1 MREFSLSASFS
12 SSSFS
17 QASFRGA
24 CRELLQSMQ
33 TAGVYVPENGFL
45 VFLSFSDGS
54 ARADVVHGSG
64 ADIAEA
70 FADAQQKAWTLI
82 QKKCQRFRWLK
93 ADVVT
98 EYAPTDAKTLA
109 YMIKEPGW
117 NEFFRFGLSFDRS
130 FRTALLEEELNGAKI
145 LDYASGSI
153 SLADL
158 NRYLKKAGRSALPK
172 LPEFFLLFQTAG
184 FFYDADSA
192 ANAAAATDADSAAST
207 DADSAP
213 AANAASAAN
222 AAPATGCVIPLIPN
236 GLSRGRREI
245 QNLDAAAARSFV
257 TAAAS
262 FLEKQVQQDGSFRY
276 GYYPRFDRVIPGY
289 NCMRHAS
296 TIWSLLCQYRMTK
309 KVSVLSLSARSIE
322 YLLSHALVYRDSD
335 TAYLSEPL
343 KDEIKLGGGGVL
355 ILAIT
360 EYLDL
365 CSEEPRPAILRSE
378 ESHSEILRSGEPR
391 PEILHSGAP
400 RPAILR
406 SGEPLA
412 EAPNAEILHAKDVLP
427 EQEALRRRYTEIACA
442 LGNGILSLLN
452 PETGEFSH
460 VLNMDFSLKER
471 YRTVYYDGEAAYAL
485 CRLYRLTKEEK
496 WLFYAEKAVDHFLA
510 ADYTRYRDHWVAY
523 AMNEITRYIHR
534 DDYDTFALRNA
545 RVNLDFLYKRET
557 TYHTFLEL
565 LMVTFET
572 YERILAENPGL
583 PYLKEFDLPYF
594 LRTIRV
600 RADRMLNGFFFPE
613 YAMYM
618 RCPDKILGSFMVRHD
633 GFRVRID
640 DVQHNIGGFY
650 LYYKNYSRLL
660 ALGMPKD
667 IPCDEN

>member
-1 MREFSLSASFS
+1 MTKPSLSASFS
-12 SSSFS
+12 SSSLSSLASS
-17 QASFRGA
+17 QAAFRGA

-33 TAGVYVPENGFL
+33 TDGVYVPENGFI

-54 ARADVVHGSG
+54 ARADVVHASG
-64 ADIAEA
+64 ADIGEA
-70 FADAQQKAWTLI
+70 FADAQQKAWSLI
-82 QKKCQRFRWLK
+82 QKKHQRFRWLK

-98 EYAPTDAKTLA
+98 EYAPADAKTLA

-145 LDYASGSI
+145 PDYASGSI

-158 NRYLKKAGRSALPK
+158 NRYLKKAGRPALPK
-172 LPEFFLLFQTAG
+172 LPEFFLLFQTTG

-192 ANAAAATDADSAAST
+192 ANAAAMTDTDSAA
-207 DADSAP
+207 
-213 AANAASAAN
+213 NVAAS
-222 AAPATGCVIPLIPN
+222 GCAIPLIPD
-236 GLSRGRREI
+236 GLSRGRREVR
-245 QNLDAAAARSFV
+245 NFDAAAARSFV

-262 FLEKQVQQDGSFRY
+262 FLEKQVQPDGSFRY

-309 KVSVLSLSARSIE
+309 KASVLSLAARSID
-322 YLLSHALVYRDSD
+322 YLFSHALVYRAPD

-365 CSEEPRPAILRSE
+365 CS
-378 ESHSEILRSGEPR
+378 
-391 PEILHSGAP
+391 
-400 RPAILR
+400 
-406 SGEPLA
+406 GEPLA
-412 EAPNAEILHAKDVLP
+412 EAPSVEIVHSKDAFP

-496 WLFYAEKAVDHFLA
+496 WFFYAGKAVDHFLA

-667 IPCDEN
+667 IPCEEN

>member
-1 MREFSLSASFS
+1 
-12 SSSFS
+12 
-17 QASFRGA
+17 
-24 CRELLQSMQ
+24 MQ
-33 TAGVYVPENGFL
+33 TSGVYVPENGFL

-82 QKKCQRFRWLK
+82 QKKRQRFRWLK

-98 EYAPTDAKTLA
+98 EYAPADAKTLA

-117 NEFFRFGLSFDRS
+117 NEFFRFGLTFDRS

-158 NRYLKKAGRSALPK
+158 NRYLKKAGRPALPK

-184 FFYDADSA
+184 FFYDS
-192 ANAAAATDADSAAST
+192 DSAAST
-207 DADSAP
+207 DADSAS
-213 AANAASAAN
+213 AS
-222 AAPATGCVIPLIPN
+222 GCVIPLIPD

-309 KVSVLSLSARSIE
+309 KVSVLSLAARSIE
-322 YLLSHALVYRDSD
+322 YLLSHALVYRDPD

-365 CSEEPRPAILRSE
+365 CSEEPRPAILRS
-378 ESHSEILRSGEPR
+378 GEPR
-391 PEILHSGAP
+391 PEIL
-400 RPAILR
+400 R
-406 SGEPLA
+406 SREPLTK
-412 EAPNAEILHAKDVLP
+412 APNAEILHEKDVLP

-460 VLNMDFSLKER
+460 VLNMDFSLKEL

-496 WLFYAEKAVDHFLA
+496 WLFYAEKAVNHFLA

>member
-1 MREFSLSASFS
+1 MFFYFFGVAIAMREFSLSASFS

-17 QASFRGA
+17 QASSQASFRGA
-24 CRELLQSMQ
+24 CRELLPAMQ
-33 TAGVYVPENGFL
+33 TSGVYVPENGFL
-45 VFLSFSDGS
+45 VFLSVSDGS

-70 FADAQQKAWTLI
+70 FADAQQKAWTII
-82 QKKCQRFRWLK
+82 QKKRQRFRWLK

-117 NEFFRFGLSFDRS
+117 NEFFRFGLTFDRS

-158 NRYLKKAGRSALPK
+158 NRYLKKAGRPALPK

-192 ANAAAATDADSAAST
+192 ASTDAATTDTDSAANAAAATDADSAAST

-213 AANAASAAN
+213 A
-222 AAPATGCVIPLIPN
+222 TGCVIPLIPD

-296 TIWSLLCQYRMTK
+296 TIWSLLCQYRITQK
-309 KVSVLSLSARSIE
+309 ASVLSLAARSIE
-322 YLLSHALVYRDSD
+322 YLLSHALVYRDPD

-365 CSEEPRPAILRSE
+365 CSEEPRPAILRS
-378 ESHSEILRSGEPR
+378 R
-391 PEILHSGAP
+391 
-400 RPAILR
+400 
-406 SGEPLA
+406 EPLTK
-412 EAPNAEILHAKDVLP
+412 APNAEILHAKNVLP

-442 LGNGILSLLN
+442 LGNGIFSLLN

-660 ALGMPKD
+660 ALGMPVD
-667 IPCDEN
+667 IPCEDN

>member
-1 MREFSLSASFS
+1 
-12 SSSFS
+12 
-17 QASFRGA
+17 
-24 CRELLQSMQ
+24 MQ

-64 ADIAEA
+64 ADIGEA
-70 FADAQQKAWTLI
+70 FADAQQKAWKLM
-82 QKKCQRFRWLK
+82 QKKHQRFRWLK

-98 EYAPTDAKTLA
+98 EYAPADAKTLA

-117 NEFFRFGLSFDRS
+117 NEFFRFGLTFDRS

-145 LDYASGSI
+145 PDYASGSI

-158 NRYLKKAGRSALPK
+158 NRYLKKAGRPALPK

-192 ANAAAATDADSAAST
+192 TNAAAATDTDSAAST
-207 DADSAP
+207 DADSAT
-213 AANAASAAN
+213 NAASAAN
-222 AAPATGCVIPLIPN
+222 AAPASGCVIPLIPD

-309 KVSVLSLSARSIE
+309 KASVLSLAARSID
-322 YLLSHALVYRDSD
+322 YLLSHALVYRDPD

-365 CSEEPRPAILRSE
+365 CSGEP
-378 ESHSEILRSGEPR
+378 HSEILCSGEPR
-391 PEILHSGAP
+391 SEILC
-400 RPAILR
+400 

-412 EAPNAEILHAKDVLP
+412 EASSVEIVHSKDAFP

-471 YRTVYYDGEAAYAL
+471 YRTVYYDGEATYAL

-496 WLFYAEKAVDHFLA
+496 WLFYAGKAVNHFLA

-660 ALGMPKD
+660 ALGMPED
-667 IPCDEN
+667 IPCEEN

>member
-24 CRELLQSMQ
+24 CRELLQAMQ

-70 FADAQQKAWTLI
+70 FADAQQKAWSLI
-82 QKKCQRFRWLK
+82 QKKHQRFRWLK

-98 EYAPTDAKTLA
+98 EYAPADSKTLA

-117 NEFFRFGLSFDRS
+117 NEFFRFGLTFDRS

-158 NRYLKKAGRSALPK
+158 NRYLKKAGRPALPK

-184 FFYDADSA
+184 FFYDSDSA

-207 DADSAP
+207 DADSAS
-213 AANAASAAN
+213 AS
-222 AAPATGCVIPLIPN
+222 GCVIPLIPD
-236 GLSRGRREI
+236 GLSRGRREVR
-245 QNLDAAAARSFV
+245 NFDAAAARSFV

-289 NCMRHAS
+289 NCMRHTS
-296 TIWSLLCQYRMTK
+296 TIWSLLCQYRITQK
-309 KVSVLSLSARSIE
+309 ASVLSLAARSID
-322 YLLSHALVYRDSD
+322 YLLSYALVYRDPD

-365 CSEEPRPAILRSE
+365 CSEES
-378 ESHSEILRSGEPR
+378 
-391 PEILHSGAP
+391 

-406 SGEPLA
+406 SGEPCSEILRSEEPSPA
-412 EAPNAEILHAKDVLP
+412 ILRSREPLTKAPNAEILHAKDVLP
-427 EQEALRRRYTEIACA
+427 EQEALRRHYTEIACA

-460 VLNMDFSLKER
+460 VLNMNFSLKER

-496 WLFYAEKAVDHFLA
+496 WLFYAEKAVNHFLA

-523 AMNEITRYIHR
+523 TMNEITRYIHR

-572 YERILAENPGL
+572 YERILAENPDL

>member
-1 MREFSLSASFS
+1 MTKPSLSASFS
-12 SSSFS
+12 SSSLSSLASS
-17 QASFRGA
+17 QAAFCGA

-64 ADIAEA
+64 ADIEEA
-70 FADAQQKAWTLI
+70 FANAQQKAWKLM
-82 QKKCQRFRWLK
+82 QKKHQPFRWLK

-98 EYAPTDAKTLA
+98 EYAPADAKTLA

-158 NRYLKKAGRSALPK
+158 NRYLKKAGRPALPK

-184 FFYDADSA
+184 FFYAADSA
-192 ANAAAATDADSAAST
+192 ANAAAATDADSAA
-207 DADSAP
+207 
-213 AANAASAAN
+213 NAAAATDTDSTTN
-222 AAPATGCVIPLIPN
+222 VAASGCAIPLIPD
-236 GLSRGRREI
+236 GLSRGRREVR
-245 QNLDAAAARSFV
+245 NFDAAAARSFV

-262 FLEKQVQQDGSFRY
+262 FLEKQVQPDGSFRY

-309 KVSVLSLSARSIE
+309 KASVLSLAARSID
-322 YLLSHALVYRDSD
+322 YLLSHALVYRAPD

-365 CSEEPRPAILRSE
+365 CSGDA
-378 ESHSEILRSGEPR
+378 
-391 PEILHSGAP
+391 
-400 RPAILR
+400 
-406 SGEPLA
+406 
-412 EAPNAEILHAKDVLP
+412 NP

-496 WLFYAEKAVDHFLA
+496 WLFYAGKAVDHFLA

-667 IPCDEN
+667 IPCEEN

>member
-1 MREFSLSASFS
+1 MRKSSLSASFS
-12 SSSFS
+12 SSSSSQASS

-24 CRELLQSMQ
+24 CRELLQAVQ
-33 TAGVYVPENGFL
+33 TSGVYVPENGFI

-54 ARADVVHGSG
+54 MRADVVHGSG

-82 QKKCQRFRWLK
+82 QKKHQRFRWLK

-117 NEFFRFGLSFDRS
+117 NEFFRFGLTFDRS
-130 FRTALLEEELNGAKI
+130 FRTALLEEECNGAKI

-158 NRYLKKAGRSALPK
+158 NRYLKKAGRPALPK

-184 FFYDADSA
+184 FFYDTDSA
-192 ANAAAATDADSAAST
+192 VHAVAATDADSAAST
-207 DADSAP
+207 DADSAS
-213 AANAASAAN
+213 AS
-222 AAPATGCVIPLIPN
+222 GCVIPLIPD

-296 TIWSLLCQYRMTK
+296 TIWSLLCQYRITQK
-309 KVSVLSLSARSIE
+309 ASVLSLAARSID
-322 YLLSHALVYRDSD
+322 YLLSHALVYRDPD

-365 CSEEPRPAILRSE
+365 CS
-378 ESHSEILRSGEPR
+378 GEPR
-391 PEILHSGAP
+391 PEIPHA
-400 RPAILR
+400 R
-406 SGEPLA
+406 
-412 EAPNAEILHAKDVLP
+412 EALP

-496 WLFYAEKAVDHFLA
+496 WLFYAGKAVDRFLA

-557 TYHTFLEL
+557 TYHTFLEF

-572 YERILAENPGL
+572 YERILAQNPDL

-660 ALGMPKD
+660 ALGMPEG
-667 IPCDEN
+667 IPCEEN

>member
-1 MREFSLSASFS
+1 
-12 SSSFS
+12 
-17 QASFRGA
+17 
-24 CRELLQSMQ
+24 MQ
-33 TAGVYVPENGFL
+33 TSGVYVPENGFL

-82 QKKCQRFRWLK
+82 QKKRQRFRWLK

-98 EYAPTDAKTLA
+98 EYAPADAKTLA

-158 NRYLKKAGRSALPK
+158 NRYLKKAGRPALPK
-172 LPEFFLLFQTAG
+172 LPEFFLLFQTTG
-184 FFYDADSA
+184 FFYDTDSA
-192 ANAAAATDADSAAST
+192 ANAAAATGADSSSAS
-207 DADSAP
+207 
-213 AANAASAAN
+213 
-222 AAPATGCVIPLIPN
+222 GCVIPLIPD

-262 FLEKQVQQDGSFRY
+262 FLEKQVQQGGSFRY

-296 TIWSLLCQYRMTK
+296 TIWSLLCQYRITPK
-309 KVSVLSLSARSIE
+309 ASVFSLAARSIE

-365 CSEEPRPAILRSE
+365 CSEEPRPAILRSGE
-378 ESHSEILRSGEPR
+378 PRSEILCSE
-391 PEILHSGAP
+391 EP

-406 SGEPLA
+406 SREPLTK
-412 EAPNAEILHAKDVLP
+412 APNAEILHAKDVLP

-442 LGNGILSLLN
+442 LGSGILSLLN
-452 PETGEFSH
+452 PKTGEFSH

-496 WLFYAEKAVDHFLA
+496 WLFYAEKAVAHFLA

-667 IPCDEN
+667 IPRDEN

>member
-1 MREFSLSASFS
+1 MTKPSLSASFS
-12 SSSFS
+12 SSSLSSLASS
-17 QASFRGA
+17 QAAFRGA

-54 ARADVVHGSG
+54 ARADVVHASG
-64 ADIAEA
+64 ADIEEA
-70 FADAQQKAWTLI
+70 FADAQQKAWKLM
-82 QKKCQRFRWLK
+82 QKKHQRFRWLK

-98 EYAPTDAKTLA
+98 EYAPADAKTLA

-145 LDYASGSI
+145 PDYASGSI

-158 NRYLKKAGRSALPK
+158 NRYLKKAGRPALSK

-192 ANAAAATDADSAAST
+192 ANAAATTDADSASASE
-207 DADSAP
+207 
-213 AANAASAAN
+213 
-222 AAPATGCVIPLIPN
+222 CVIPLIPD
-236 GLSRGRREI
+236 GLSRGRREVR
-245 QNLDAAAARSFV
+245 NFDAAAARSFV

-262 FLEKQVQQDGSFRY
+262 FLEKQVQPDGSFRY

-309 KVSVLSLSARSIE
+309 KVSVLSLAARSID
-322 YLLSHALVYRDSD
+322 YLLSHALVYRDPD

-365 CSEEPRPAILRSE
+365 CSREP
-378 ESHSEILRSGEPR
+378 H
-391 PEILHSGAP
+391 PEILCS
-400 RPAILR
+400 R
-406 SGEPLA
+406 EPLA
-412 EAPNAEILHAKDVLP
+412 EAPNVEIVRSRDANP
-427 EQEALRRRYTEIACA
+427 EQEALRRRYTGIACA

-496 WLFYAEKAVDHFLA
+496 WLFYVGKAVDHFLA

-545 RVNLDFLYKRET
+545 RVNLDFLCKRET

-660 ALGMPKD
+660 ALGMPKG
-667 IPCDEN
+667 IPCEEN

>member
-24 CRELLQSMQ
+24 CREFLPAMQ
-33 TAGVYVPENGFL
+33 TSGVYVPENGFL

-82 QKKCQRFRWLK
+82 QKKRQRFRWLK

-117 NEFFRFGLSFDRS
+117 NEFFRFGLTFDRS

-158 NRYLKKAGRSALPK
+158 NRYLKKAGRPALPK

-207 DADSAP
+207 DADSAS
-213 AANAASAAN
+213 AS
-222 AAPATGCVIPLIPN
+222 GCVIPLIPD

-296 TIWSLLCQYRMTK
+296 TIWSLLCQYRITQK
-309 KVSVLSLSARSIE
+309 ASVLSRAARSID
-322 YLLSHALVYRDSD
+322 YLLYHALVYRDPD

-365 CSEEPRPAILRSE
+365 CSGEPRPEILRSE
-378 ESHSEILRSGEPR
+378 EPCSEILRSGEP
-391 PEILHSGAP
+391 LTK
-400 RPAILR
+400 
-406 SGEPLA
+406 
-412 EAPNAEILHAKDVLP
+412 APNAEILHAKNVLP

-452 PETGEFSH
+452 SETGEFSH

-496 WLFYAEKAVDHFLA
+496 WLFYAEKAVNHFLA

-572 YERILAENPGL
+572 YERILAENPDL

-660 ALGMPKD
+660 ALGMPED
-667 IPCDEN
+667 IPCEEN

>member
-12 SSSFS
+12 FSSFS

-24 CRELLQSMQ
+24 CRELLSAMQ
-33 TAGVYVPENGFL
+33 TSGVYVPENGFL
-45 VFLSFSDGS
+45 VFLSVSDGS

-70 FADAQQKAWTLI
+70 FADAQQKAWSLI
-82 QKKCQRFRWLK
+82 QKKRQRFRWLK

-117 NEFFRFGLSFDRS
+117 NEFFRFGLTFDRS

-158 NRYLKKAGRSALPK
+158 NRYLKKAGRPALPK

-207 DADSAP
+207 DADSAS
-213 AANAASAAN
+213 AS
-222 AAPATGCVIPLIPN
+222 GCVIPLIPD

-296 TIWSLLCQYRMTK
+296 TIWSLLCQYRITQK
-309 KVSVLSLSARSIE
+309 ASVLSLAARSID
-322 YLLSHALVYRDSD
+322 YLLSHALVYRDPD

-365 CSEEPRPAILRSE
+365 CS
-378 ESHSEILRSGEPR
+378 GEPR
-391 PEILHSGAP
+391 PEILCSGES
-400 RPAILR
+400 RSEILCSGESRSEILR
-406 SGEPLA
+406 SEEPLA
-412 EAPNAEILHAKDVLP
+412 EAPHAEILHARETLP

-660 ALGMPKD
+660 ALGMPED
-667 IPCDEN
+667 IPCEEN

>member
-1 MREFSLSASFS
+1 
-12 SSSFS
+12 
-17 QASFRGA
+17 
-24 CRELLQSMQ
+24 MQ
-33 TAGVYVPENGFL
+33 TSGVYVPENGFL

-82 QKKCQRFRWLK
+82 QKKRQRFRWLK

-158 NRYLKKAGRSALPK
+158 NRYLKKAGRPALPK

-184 FFYDADSA
+184 FFYDAAPAANAASA
-192 ANAAAATDADSAAST
+192 ANAADSAAST

-213 AANAASAAN
+213 A
-222 AAPATGCVIPLIPN
+222 TGCVIPLIPD

-257 TAAAS
+257 TAATS

-309 KVSVLSLSARSIE
+309 KVSVLSLAARSIE
-322 YLLSHALVYRDSD
+322 YLLSHALVYRDPD

-343 KDEIKLGGGGVL
+343 KNEIKLGGGGVL

-365 CSEEPRPAILRSE
+365 CSEEPRPAILCSG
-378 ESHSEILRSGEPR
+378 ESRSEILCSGE
-391 PEILHSGAP
+391 P

-406 SGEPLA
+406 PREPLA
-412 EAPNAEILHAKDVLP
+412 EAPHAEILHAREALP

-496 WLFYAEKAVDHFLA
+496 WLFYAKKAVDHFLA

-534 DDYDTFALRNA
+534 DDYDTFALQNA
-545 RVNLDFLYKRET
+545 RVNLDFLCKRET

-667 IPCDEN
+667 IPCEEN

>member
-1 MREFSLSASFS
+1 
-12 SSSFS
+12 
-17 QASFRGA
+17 
-24 CRELLQSMQ
+24 MQ

-64 ADIAEA
+64 ADIEEA
-70 FADAQQKAWTLI
+70 FANAQQKAWKLM
-82 QKKCQRFRWLK
+82 QKKHQRFRWLK

-98 EYAPTDAKTLA
+98 EYAPADAKTLA
-109 YMIKEPGW
+109 YMIKAPSW

-145 LDYASGSI
+145 PNYASGSI

-158 NRYLKKAGRSALPK
+158 NRYLKKAGRPALPK

-192 ANAAAATDADSAAST
+192 ANAAATTDADSAA
-207 DADSAP
+207 
-213 AANAASAAN
+213 NAASASECA
-222 AAPATGCVIPLIPN
+222 IPLIPD
-236 GLSRGRREI
+236 GLSRGRREVR
-245 QNLDAAAARSFV
+245 NFDAAAARSFV

-262 FLEKQVQQDGSFRY
+262 FLEKQVQPDGSFRY

-309 KVSVLSLSARSIE
+309 KASVLSLAARSID
-322 YLLSHALVYRDSD
+322 YLLSHALVYRDPD

-365 CSEEPRPAILRSE
+365 CSRDAF
-378 ESHSEILRSGEPR
+378 
-391 PEILHSGAP
+391 
-400 RPAILR
+400 
-406 SGEPLA
+406 
-412 EAPNAEILHAKDVLP
+412 P
-427 EQEALRRRYTEIACA
+427 EQEALRCRYTEIACA

-496 WLFYAEKAVDHFLA
+496 WLFYAGKAVDHFLA

>member
-17 QASFRGA
+17 QASSQASFRSA
-24 CRELLQSMQ
+24 CRELLPAMQ
-33 TAGVYVPENGFL
+33 TSGVYVPENGFL

-82 QKKCQRFRWLK
+82 QKKRQRFRWLK

-117 NEFFRFGLSFDRS
+117 NEFFRFGLTFDRS

-158 NRYLKKAGRSALPK
+158 NRYLKKAGRPALPK

-192 ANAAAATDADSAAST
+192 TNASAANTAAATDADSAAST
-207 DADSAP
+207 DADSAS
-213 AANAASAAN
+213 AS
-222 AAPATGCVIPLIPN
+222 GCVIPLIPD

-245 QNLDAAAARSFV
+245 QNFDAAAARSFV

-309 KVSVLSLSARSIE
+309 KVSVLSLAARSIE
-322 YLLSHALVYRDSD
+322 YLLSHALVYRDPD

-365 CSEEPRPAILRSE
+365 CS
-378 ESHSEILRSGEPR
+378 GE
-391 PEILHSGAP
+391 P

-406 SGEPLA
+406 SGEPCSEILRSG
-412 EAPNAEILHAKDVLP
+412 ESRPEILCSGEPLTKAPDAEILHAKDVLP

-452 PETGEFSH
+452 SETGEFSH

-667 IPCDEN
+667 IPCEEN

>member
-54 ARADVVHGSG
+54 ARADIVHGSG

-82 QKKCQRFRWLK
+82 QKKRQRFRWLK

-117 NEFFRFGLSFDRS
+117 NEFFRFGLTFDRS

-158 NRYLKKAGRSALPK
+158 NRYLKKAGRPALPK

-207 DADSAP
+207 DADSAS
-213 AANAASAAN
+213 AS
-222 AAPATGCVIPLIPN
+222 GCVIPLIPD

-245 QNLDAAAARSFV
+245 RNFDAAAARSFV

-309 KVSVLSLSARSIE
+309 KVSVLSLAARSIE
-322 YLLSHALVYRDSD
+322 YLLSHALVYRDPD

-365 CSEEPRPAILRSE
+365 CSEEPRPEILCSG
-378 ESHSEILRSGEPR
+378 ESRSEILCSGEPR
-391 PEILHSGAP
+391 PEILH
-400 RPAILR
+400 

-496 WLFYAEKAVDHFLA
+496 WLFYAEKAVDHFLT

-572 YERILAENPGL
+572 YERILAENPSL

-660 ALGMPKD
+660 ALGMPED
-667 IPCDEN
+667 IPCEEN

>member
-24 CRELLQSMQ
+24 CRELLPAMQ
-33 TAGVYVPENGFL
+33 TSGVYVPENGFF
-45 VFLSFSDGS
+45 VFLSVSDGS

-82 QKKCQRFRWLK
+82 QKKRQRFRWLK

-117 NEFFRFGLSFDRS
+117 NEFFRFGLTFDRS

-158 NRYLKKAGRSALPK
+158 NRYLKKAGRPALPK

-207 DADSAP
+207 DADSAS
-213 AANAASAAN
+213 AS
-222 AAPATGCVIPLIPN
+222 GCVIPLIPD
-236 GLSRGRREI
+236 GRSRGRREI
-245 QNLDAAAARSFV
+245 QNLDAAATRSFV
-257 TAAAS
+257 IAAAS

-276 GYYPRFDRVIPGY
+276 GYYPRFDHVIPGY

-296 TIWSLLCQYRMTK
+296 TIWSLLCQYRITQK
-309 KVSVLSLSARSIE
+309 ASVLSLAARSID
-322 YLLSHALVYRDSD
+322 YLLSHALVYRDPD

-365 CSEEPRPAILRSE
+365 CSEEPRPEIPRSGE
-378 ESHSEILRSGEPR
+378 PCSEIVCSGESHPEILRSR
-391 PEILHSGAP
+391 
-400 RPAILR
+400 
-406 SGEPLA
+406 EPLTK
-412 EAPNAEILHAKDVLP
+412 APNAEILHAKDVLP

-572 YERILAENPGL
+572 YERILAKNPGL

>member
-17 QASFRGA
+17 QASFRGT
-24 CRELLQSMQ
+24 CRELLPAMQ
-33 TAGVYVPENGFL
+33 TSGVYVPENGFL
-45 VFLSFSDGS
+45 VFLSVSDGS

-82 QKKCQRFRWLK
+82 QKKRQRFRWLK

-98 EYAPTDAKTLA
+98 EYAPTDTKTLA

-117 NEFFRFGLSFDRS
+117 NEFFRFGLTFDRS

-158 NRYLKKAGRSALPK
+158 NRYLKKAGRPALPK

-184 FFYDADSA
+184 FFYDTDSA
-192 ANAAAATDADSAAST
+192 ATTDTDSSANAAATTNTDSAAS
-207 DADSAP
+207 
-213 AANAASAAN
+213 ASAS
-222 AAPATGCVIPLIPN
+222 GCVIPLIPD

-309 KVSVLSLSARSIE
+309 KVSVLSLAARSIE
-322 YLLSHALVYRDSD
+322 YLLSHALVYRDPD

-365 CSEEPRPAILRSE
+365 CSEDA
-378 ESHSEILRSGEPR
+378 
-391 PEILHSGAP
+391 
-400 RPAILR
+400 
-406 SGEPLA
+406 
-412 EAPNAEILHAKDVLP
+412 NP

-496 WLFYAEKAVDHFLA
+496 WLFYAEKTVDHFLA

-523 AMNEITRYIHR
+523 AMNEITRYTHR

>member
-12 SSSFS
+12 FSSFS

-24 CRELLQSMQ
+24 CRELLSAMQ
-33 TAGVYVPENGFL
+33 TSGVYVPENGFL
-45 VFLSFSDGS
+45 VFLSVSDGS

-70 FADAQQKAWTLI
+70 FADAQQKAWSLI
-82 QKKCQRFRWLK
+82 QKKRQRFRWLK

-117 NEFFRFGLSFDRS
+117 NEFFRFGLTFDRS

-158 NRYLKKAGRSALPK
+158 NRYLKKAGRPALPK

-207 DADSAP
+207 DADSAS
-213 AANAASAAN
+213 AS
-222 AAPATGCVIPLIPN
+222 GCVIPLIPD

-245 QNLDAAAARSFV
+245 QNLDAAATRSFV

-309 KVSVLSLSARSIE
+309 KVSVLSLAARSID
-322 YLLSHALVYRDSD
+322 YLRSHALVYRDPD

-343 KDEIKLGGGGVL
+343 KNEIKLGGGGVL

-365 CSEEPRPAILRSE
+365 CSGEPR
-378 ESHSEILRSGEPR
+378 SEILCSRE
-391 PEILHSGAP
+391 L
-400 RPAILR
+400 LTK
-406 SGEPLA
+406 
-412 EAPNAEILHAKDVLP
+412 APNAEILHARETLP

-545 RVNLDFLYKRET
+545 QVNLDFLYKRET

-660 ALGMPKD
+660 ALGMPED
-667 IPCDEN
+667 IPCEEN

>member
-1 MREFSLSASFS
+1 MTKPSLSASFS
-12 SSSFS
+12 SSSLSSLASS
-17 QASFRGA
+17 QTAFCGA

-64 ADIAEA
+64 ADIGEA
-70 FADAQQKAWTLI
+70 FADAQQKAWKLM
-82 QKKCQRFRWLK
+82 QKKHQRFRWLK

-98 EYAPTDAKTLA
+98 EYAPADAKTLA
-109 YMIKEPGW
+109 YMIKDPGW

-158 NRYLKKAGRSALPK
+158 NRYLKKAGRPALPK
-172 LPEFFLLFQTAG
+172 LPEFFLLFQTTG

-192 ANAAAATDADSAAST
+192 T
-207 DADSAP
+207 
-213 AANAASAAN
+213 NAASAS
-222 AAPATGCVIPLIPN
+222 GCAIPLIPD

-245 QNLDAAAARSFV
+245 RNFDAAVARSFV

-262 FLEKQVQQDGSFRY
+262 FLEKQVQPDGSFRY

-309 KVSVLSLSARSIE
+309 KASVLSLAARSID
-322 YLLSHALVYRDSD
+322 YLLSHALVYRDPD

-365 CSEEPRPAILRSE
+365 CSRDAF
-378 ESHSEILRSGEPR
+378 
-391 PEILHSGAP
+391 
-400 RPAILR
+400 
-406 SGEPLA
+406 
-412 EAPNAEILHAKDVLP
+412 P

-496 WLFYAEKAVDHFLA
+496 WLFYAGKAVDHFLA

-523 AMNEITRYIHR
+523 AMNEITRYVHR

-545 RVNLDFLYKRET
+545 RVNLNFLYKRET

-667 IPCDEN
+667 IPCEEN

>member
-1 MREFSLSASFS
+1 
-12 SSSFS
+12 
-17 QASFRGA
+17 
-24 CRELLQSMQ
+24 MQ

-64 ADIAEA
+64 ADIGEA
-70 FADAQQKAWTLI
+70 FADAQQKAWKLM
-82 QKKCQRFRWLK
+82 QKKHQRFRWLK

-98 EYAPTDAKTLA
+98 EYAPADAKTLA
-109 YMIKEPGW
+109 YMIKDPGW

-158 NRYLKKAGRSALPK
+158 NRYLKKAGRPALPK
-172 LPEFFLLFQTAG
+172 LPEFFLLFQTTG

-192 ANAAAATDADSAAST
+192 T
-207 DADSAP
+207 
-213 AANAASAAN
+213 NAASAS
-222 AAPATGCVIPLIPN
+222 GCAIPLIPD

-245 QNLDAAAARSFV
+245 RNFDAAVARSFV

-262 FLEKQVQQDGSFRY
+262 FLEKQVQPDGSFRY

-309 KVSVLSLSARSIE
+309 KASVLSLAARSID
-322 YLLSHALVYRDSD
+322 YLLSHALVYRDPD

-365 CSEEPRPAILRSE
+365 CSRDAF
-378 ESHSEILRSGEPR
+378 
-391 PEILHSGAP
+391 
-400 RPAILR
+400 
-406 SGEPLA
+406 
-412 EAPNAEILHAKDVLP
+412 P

-496 WLFYAEKAVDHFLA
+496 WLFYAGKAVDHFLA

-523 AMNEITRYIHR
+523 AMNEITRYVHR

-545 RVNLDFLYKRET
+545 RVNLNFLYKRET

-650 LYYKNYSRLL
+650 LYYKNYSHLL

-667 IPCDEN
+667 IPCEEN

>member
-1 MREFSLSASFS
+1 MRKPSLSASFS
-12 SSSFS
+12 SSSLFS
-17 QASFRGA
+17 KASSQEFFRGA

-45 VFLSFSDGS
+45 VFLSFSDGN

-82 QKKCQRFRWLK
+82 QKKRQRFRWLK

-117 NEFFRFGLSFDRS
+117 NEFFRFGLTFDRS

-158 NRYLKKAGRSALPK
+158 NRYLKKAGRPALPK

-184 FFYDADSA
+184 FFYDAVPTANAASA

-207 DADSAP
+207 DADSA
-213 AANAASAAN
+213 S
-222 AAPATGCVIPLIPN
+222 ATGCVIPLIPD

-309 KVSVLSLSARSIE
+309 KVSVLSLAARSIE
-322 YLLSHALVYRDSD
+322 YLLSHALVYRDPD

-365 CSEEPRPAILRSE
+365 CSGEPR
-378 ESHSEILRSGEPR
+378 SEILCSGEP
-391 PEILHSGAP
+391 P
-400 RPAILR
+400 
-406 SGEPLA
+406 A
-412 EAPNAEILHAKDVLP
+412 EAPSVEIVHAKDAFP
-427 EQEALRRRYTEIACA
+427 EQETLRRRYTEIACA

-496 WLFYAEKAVDHFLA
+496 WLFYAGKAVDYFLA

-583 PYLKEFDLPYF
+583 PYLREFDLPYF

-660 ALGMPKD
+660 ALGMPED
-667 IPCDEN
+667 IPCEEN

>member
-1 MREFSLSASFS
+1 
-12 SSSFS
+12 
-17 QASFRGA
+17 
-24 CRELLQSMQ
+24 MQ
-33 TAGVYVPENGFL
+33 TSGVYVPENGFL
-45 VFLSFSDGS
+45 VFLSVSDGS

-82 QKKCQRFRWLK
+82 QKKRQRFRWLK

-130 FRTALLEEELNGAKI
+130 FRTALLEEELNSAKI

-158 NRYLKKAGRSALPK
+158 NRYLKKAGRPALPK

-192 ANAAAATDADSAAST
+192 ANATATTDADSAA
-207 DADSAP
+207 
-213 AANAASAAN
+213 NVAAS
-222 AAPATGCVIPLIPN
+222 GCAIPLIPD
-236 GLSRGRREI
+236 GLSRGRREVR
-245 QNLDAAAARSFV
+245 NFDAAAARSFV

-296 TIWSLLCQYRMTK
+296 TIWSLLCQYRITQK
-309 KVSVLSLSARSIE
+309 ASVLSLAARSIK
-322 YLLSHALVYRDSD
+322 YLLSHALVYRDPD

-365 CSEEPRPAILRSE
+365 CSEEPRPT
-378 ESHSEILRSGEPR
+378 ILRSGEPR
-391 PEILHSGAP
+391 SEILC
-400 RPAILR
+400 
-406 SGEPLA
+406 SGEPLTK
-412 EAPNAEILHAKDVLP
+412 APNAEIFHAKDVLP

-452 PETGEFSH
+452 SETGEFSH

-667 IPCDEN
+667 IPCDES

>member
-1 MREFSLSASFS
+1 MRESSLSASFS

-24 CRELLQSMQ
+24 CRELLQSIQ

-45 VFLSFSDGS
+45 VFLSFNDGS

-64 ADIAEA
+64 ADIEEA

-82 QKKCQRFRWLK
+82 QKKRQRFRWLK

-117 NEFFRFGLSFDRS
+117 NEFFRFGLTFDRS

-145 LDYASGSI
+145 LDYASCSI

-158 NRYLKKAGRSALPK
+158 NRYLKKAGRPALPK

-207 DADSAP
+207 DADSAS
-213 AANAASAAN
+213 AS
-222 AAPATGCVIPLIPN
+222 GCVIPLIPD

-296 TIWSLLCQYRMTK
+296 TIWSLLCQYRITQK
-309 KVSVLSLSARSIE
+309 ASVLSLAARSID
-322 YLLSHALVYRDSD
+322 YLLSHALVYRDPD

-365 CSEEPRPAILRSE
+365 CSEEPRPEIRHSGE
-378 ESHSEILRSGEPR
+378 PCSEILRSE
-391 PEILHSGAP
+391 
-400 RPAILR
+400 
-406 SGEPLA
+406 EPLA
-412 EAPNAEILHAKDVLP
+412 EAPSVEIVHSRDAFP

-452 PETGEFSH
+452 PETGKFSH

-496 WLFYAEKAVDHFLA
+496 WLFYAGKAVDHFLT

-545 RVNLDFLYKRET
+545 RVNLDFLCKRET

-667 IPCDEN
+667 IPCEEN

>member
-82 QKKCQRFRWLK
+82 QKKRQRFRWLK

-98 EYAPTDAKTLA
+98 EYAPADAKTLA

-158 NRYLKKAGRSALPK
+158 NRYLKKAGRPALPK

-207 DADSAP
+207 NADSAS
-213 AANAASAAN
+213 AS
-222 AAPATGCVIPLIPN
+222 GCVIPLIPD

-296 TIWSLLCQYRMTK
+296 TIWSLLCQYRITK
-309 KVSVLSLSARSIE
+309 KVSVLSLAARSID
-322 YLLSHALVYRDSD
+322 YLLSHALVYRDPD

-365 CSEEPRPAILRSE
+365 CSEEPRP
-378 ESHSEILRSGEPR
+378 EILRSGEPYS
-391 PEILHSGAP
+391 EILRSEEP

-406 SGEPLA
+406 SREPLTK
-412 EAPNAEILHAKDVLP
+412 APNAEILHAKDVLP

-452 PETGEFSH
+452 SETGEFSH

-496 WLFYAEKAVDHFLA
+496 WLFYAEKAVNHFLA

-583 PYLKEFDLPYF
+583 PYLREFDLPYF

-667 IPCDEN
+667 IPCEEN

>member
-82 QKKCQRFRWLK
+82 QKKRQRFRWLK

-117 NEFFRFGLSFDRS
+117 NEFFRFGLTFDRS

-158 NRYLKKAGRSALPK
+158 NRYLKKAGRPALPK

-192 ANAAAATDADSAAST
+192 AST
-207 DADSAP
+207 DADSAS
-213 AANAASAAN
+213 AS
-222 AAPATGCVIPLIPN
+222 GCVIPLIPD

-245 QNLDAAAARSFV
+245 RNFDAAAARSFV

-296 TIWSLLCQYRMTK
+296 TIWSLLCQYRITQK
-309 KVSVLSLSARSIE
+309 ASVLSLAARSID
-322 YLLSHALVYRDSD
+322 YLLSHALVYRDPD

-343 KDEIKLGGGGVL
+343 KNEIKLGGGGVL

-365 CSEEPRPAILRSE
+365 CSGESHPAILCSGEARSEILCSEEPRPAILRS
-378 ESHSEILRSGEPR
+378 R
-391 PEILHSGAP
+391 
-400 RPAILR
+400 
-406 SGEPLA
+406 EPLTK
-412 EAPNAEILHAKDVLP
+412 APNAEILHARETLP

-496 WLFYAEKAVDHFLA
+496 WLFYAEKTVDHFLA

-660 ALGMPKD
+660 ALGMPED
-667 IPCDEN
+667 IPCEEN

>member
-1 MREFSLSASFS
+1 MTKPSLSASFS
-12 SSSFS
+12 SSSLSSLASS
-17 QASFRGA
+17 QAAFCGA

-64 ADIAEA
+64 ADIEEA
-70 FADAQQKAWTLI
+70 FANAQQKAWKLM
-82 QKKCQRFRWLK
+82 QKKHQPFRWLK

-98 EYAPTDAKTLA
+98 EYAPADAKTLA

-158 NRYLKKAGRSALPK
+158 NRYLKKAGRPALPK

-184 FFYDADSA
+184 FFYAADSA
-192 ANAAAATDADSAAST
+192 ANAAAATDADSAANTAAATDTDST
-207 DADSAP
+207 T
-213 AANAASAAN
+213 NVAAS
-222 AAPATGCVIPLIPN
+222 GCAIPLIPD
-236 GLSRGRREI
+236 GLSRGRREVR
-245 QNLDAAAARSFV
+245 NFDAAAARSFV

-262 FLEKQVQQDGSFRY
+262 FLEKQVQPDGSFRY

-309 KVSVLSLSARSIE
+309 KASVLSLAARSID
-322 YLLSHALVYRDSD
+322 YLLSHALVYRAPD

-365 CSEEPRPAILRSE
+365 CSGEPR
-378 ESHSEILRSGEPR
+378 SEILCSREARS
-391 PEILHSGAP
+391 EILC
-400 RPAILR
+400 

-412 EAPNAEILHAKDVLP
+412 EAPSVEIVHARDAFP
-427 EQEALRRRYTEIACA
+427 EQEALRRRYTKIACA

-485 CRLYRLTKEEK
+485 CRMYRLTKEEK
-496 WLFYAEKAVDHFLA
+496 WLFYAGKAVNHFLA

-650 LYYKNYSRLL
+650 QYYKNYSRLL
-660 ALGMPKD
+660 ALGMPED
-667 IPCDEN
+667 IPCEEN

>member
-1 MREFSLSASFS
+1 MTKPSLSASFS
-12 SSSFS
+12 SSSLSSLASS
-17 QASFRGA
+17 QTAFCGA

-54 ARADVVHGSG
+54 ARADVVHASG
-64 ADIAEA
+64 ADIEEA
-70 FADAQQKAWTLI
+70 FADAQQKAWKLM
-82 QKKCQRFRWLK
+82 QKKHQRFRWLK

-98 EYAPTDAKTLA
+98 EYAPADAKTLA

-117 NEFFRFGLSFDRS
+117 NEFFRFGLTFDRS

-158 NRYLKKAGRSALPK
+158 NRYLKKAGRPALPK

-184 FFYDADSA
+184 FFYDS
-192 ANAAAATDADSAAST
+192 DSAAST
-207 DADSAP
+207 DADSAS
-213 AANAASAAN
+213 AS
-222 AAPATGCVIPLIPN
+222 GCVIPLIPD

-309 KVSVLSLSARSIE
+309 KVSVLSLAARSIE
-322 YLLSHALVYRDSD
+322 YLLSHALVYRDPD

-365 CSEEPRPAILRSE
+365 CSEEPRPAILRSGE
-378 ESHSEILRSGEPR
+378 PRSEILRSE
-391 PEILHSGAP
+391 
-400 RPAILR
+400 
-406 SGEPLA
+406 EPLTK
-412 EAPNAEILHAKDVLP
+412 APNAEILHAKDVLP

-471 YRTVYYDGEAAYAL
+471 YRTMYYDGEAAYAL

-496 WLFYAEKAVDHFLA
+496 WLFYAKKAVDHFLA

-660 ALGMPKD
+660 ALGMPEG

>member
-1 MREFSLSASFS
+1 
-12 SSSFS
+12 
-17 QASFRGA
+17 
-24 CRELLQSMQ
+24 MQ
-33 TAGVYVPENGFL
+33 TAGVYVPENGFI

-54 ARADVVHGSG
+54 ARADVVHANG
-64 ADIAEA
+64 ADIGEA
-70 FADAQQKAWTLI
+70 FADAQQKAWKLM
-82 QKKCQRFRWLK
+82 QKKHQRFRWLK

-98 EYAPTDAKTLA
+98 EYAPADAKTLA

-158 NRYLKKAGRSALPK
+158 NRYLKKAGRPALPK
-172 LPEFFLLFQTAG
+172 LPEFFLLFQTTG

-192 ANAAAATDADSAAST
+192 T
-207 DADSAP
+207 
-213 AANAASAAN
+213 NAASAS
-222 AAPATGCVIPLIPN
+222 GCAIPLIPD

-245 QNLDAAAARSFV
+245 RNFDAAVARSFV

-262 FLEKQVQQDGSFRY
+262 FLEKQVQPDGSFRY

-309 KVSVLSLSARSIE
+309 KASVLSLAARSID
-322 YLLSHALVYRDSD
+322 YLLSHALVYRDPD

-365 CSEEPRPAILRSE
+365 CSRDAF
-378 ESHSEILRSGEPR
+378 
-391 PEILHSGAP
+391 
-400 RPAILR
+400 
-406 SGEPLA
+406 
-412 EAPNAEILHAKDVLP
+412 P

-496 WLFYAEKAVDHFLA
+496 WLFYAGKAVDHFLA

-523 AMNEITRYIHR
+523 AMNEITRYVHR

-545 RVNLDFLYKRET
+545 RVNLNFLYKRET

-667 IPCDEN
+667 IPCEEN

>member
-1 MREFSLSASFS
+1 
-12 SSSFS
+12 
-17 QASFRGA
+17 
-24 CRELLQSMQ
+24 MQ

-82 QKKCQRFRWLK
+82 QKKRQRFRWLK

-117 NEFFRFGLSFDRS
+117 NEFFRFGLTFDRS

-158 NRYLKKAGRSALPK
+158 NRYLKKAGRPALPK

-184 FFYDADSA
+184 FFYD
-192 ANAAAATDADSAAST
+192 TDSAAST
-207 DADSAP
+207 DAAT
-213 AANAASAAN
+213 
-222 AAPATGCVIPLIPN
+222 ATGCVIPLIPD

-245 QNLDAAAARSFV
+245 QNFDAAAARSFV

-309 KVSVLSLSARSIE
+309 KVSVLSLAARSIE
-322 YLLSHALVYRDSD
+322 YLLSHALVYRDPD

-365 CSEEPRPAILRSE
+365 CSGESHPEILCSGESRSAILRSE
-378 ESHSEILRSGEPR
+378 EPRPEILRSEEPRPEILRSGEP
-391 PEILHSGAP
+391 LTK
-400 RPAILR
+400 
-406 SGEPLA
+406 
-412 EAPNAEILHAKDVLP
+412 APNAEILHAKDVLP

-452 PETGEFSH
+452 SETGEFSH
-460 VLNMDFSLKER
+460 VLNMDFSLKEC

>member
-1 MREFSLSASFS
+1 
-12 SSSFS
+12 
-17 QASFRGA
+17 
-24 CRELLQSMQ
+24 MQ
-33 TAGVYVPENGFL
+33 P
-45 VFLSFSDGS
+45 D
-54 ARADVVHGSG
+54 D
-64 ADIAEA
+64 
-70 FADAQQKAWTLI
+70 
-82 QKKCQRFRWLK
+82 
-93 ADVVT
+93 
-98 EYAPTDAKTLA
+98 
-109 YMIKEPGW
+109 
-117 NEFFRFGLSFDRS
+117 
-130 FRTALLEEELNGAKI
+130 
-145 LDYASGSI
+145 
-153 SLADL
+153 
-158 NRYLKKAGRSALPK
+158 
-172 LPEFFLLFQTAG
+172 
-184 FFYDADSA
+184 
-192 ANAAAATDADSAAST
+192 
-207 DADSAP
+207 
-213 AANAASAAN
+213 
-222 AAPATGCVIPLIPN
+222 
-236 GLSRGRREI
+236 
-245 QNLDAAAARSFV
+245 
-257 TAAAS
+257 
-262 FLEKQVQQDGSFRY
+262 SFRY

-309 KVSVLSLSARSIE
+309 KASVLSLAARSID
-322 YLLSHALVYRDSD
+322 YLLSHALVYRDPD

-365 CSEEPRPAILRSE
+365 CSRDA
-378 ESHSEILRSGEPR
+378 
-391 PEILHSGAP
+391 
-400 RPAILR
+400 
-406 SGEPLA
+406 
-412 EAPNAEILHAKDVLP
+412 LP

-496 WLFYAEKAVDHFLA
+496 WLFYAGKIVDHFLE

-667 IPCDEN
+667 IPCEEN

>member
-17 QASFRGA
+17 QASSQASFRGA
-24 CRELLQSMQ
+24 CRELLPAMQ
-33 TAGVYVPENGFL
+33 TSGVYVPENGFL
-45 VFLSFSDGS
+45 VFLSVSDGS

-82 QKKCQRFRWLK
+82 QKKRQRFRWLK

-158 NRYLKKAGRSALPK
+158 NRYLKKAGRPALPK

-184 FFYDADSA
+184 FFYDSDSA

-207 DADSAP
+207 DADSAS
-213 AANAASAAN
+213 AS
-222 AAPATGCVIPLIPN
+222 GCVIPLIPD

-296 TIWSLLCQYRMTK
+296 TIWSLLCQYRITQK
-309 KVSVLSLSARSIE
+309 ASDLSLAARSIE
-322 YLLSHALVYRDSD
+322 YLLSHALVYRDPD

-365 CSEEPRPAILRSE
+365 CSEEPRPAILRS
-378 ESHSEILRSGEPR
+378 
-391 PEILHSGAP
+391 
-400 RPAILR
+400 
-406 SGEPLA
+406 GEPLTK
-412 EAPNAEILHAKDVLP
+412 APNAEILHAKDVLP
-427 EQEALRRRYTEIACA
+427 EQEALRRRYTEITCA

-496 WLFYAEKAVDHFLA
+496 WLFYAEKSVNHFLA

-523 AMNEITRYIHR
+523 AMNEITRYTHR

-660 ALGMPKD
+660 ALGMPED

>member
-1 MREFSLSASFS
+1 MTKPSLSASFS
-12 SSSFS
+12 SSSLSSLASS
-17 QASFRGA
+17 QTAFRGA

-33 TAGVYVPENGFL
+33 TAGVYVPENGFI

-54 ARADVVHGSG
+54 ARADVVHASG
-64 ADIAEA
+64 ADIGEA
-70 FADAQQKAWTLI
+70 FADAQQKAWKLM
-82 QKKCQRFRWLK
+82 QKKHQRFRWLK

-98 EYAPTDAKTLA
+98 EYAPADAKTLA

-145 LDYASGSI
+145 PDYASGSI

-158 NRYLKKAGRSALPK
+158 NRYLKKAGRPVLSK

-192 ANAAAATDADSAAST
+192 ANAAATTDADSAANVT
-207 DADSAP
+207 
-213 AANAASAAN
+213 AS
-222 AAPATGCVIPLIPN
+222 GCAIPLIPD
-236 GLSRGRREI
+236 GLSRGRREVR
-245 QNLDAAAARSFV
+245 NFDAAAARSFV
-257 TAAAS
+257 TVAAS
-262 FLEKQVQQDGSFRY
+262 FLEKQVQPDGSFRY

-309 KVSVLSLSARSIE
+309 KASVLSLAARSID
-322 YLLSHALVYRDSD
+322 YLLSHALVYRAPD

-365 CSEEPRPAILRSE
+365 CSGEARSEILCSGELRSE
-378 ESHSEILRSGEPR
+378 ILC
-391 PEILHSGAP
+391 
-400 RPAILR
+400 

-412 EAPNAEILHAKDVLP
+412 EAPSVEIVHARDALP

-496 WLFYAEKAVDHFLA
+496 WLFYAGKAVDHFLA

-572 YERILAENPGL
+572 YERILTENPGL

-667 IPCDEN
+667 IPCKEN

>member
-1 MREFSLSASFS
+1 M
-12 SSSFS
+12 
-17 QASFRGA
+17 
-24 CRELLQSMQ
+24 
-33 TAGVYVPENGFL
+33 
-45 VFLSFSDGS
+45 
-54 ARADVVHGSG
+54 
-64 ADIAEA
+64 
-70 FADAQQKAWTLI
+70 
-82 QKKCQRFRWLK
+82 
-93 ADVVT
+93 
-98 EYAPTDAKTLA
+98 
-109 YMIKEPGW
+109 
-117 NEFFRFGLSFDRS
+117 
-130 FRTALLEEELNGAKI
+130 
-145 LDYASGSI
+145 
-153 SLADL
+153 
-158 NRYLKKAGRSALPK
+158 
-172 LPEFFLLFQTAG
+172 
-184 FFYDADSA
+184 
-192 ANAAAATDADSAAST
+192 
-207 DADSAP
+207 
-213 AANAASAAN
+213 
-222 AAPATGCVIPLIPN
+222 
-236 GLSRGRREI
+236 
-245 QNLDAAAARSFV
+245 
-257 TAAAS
+257 
-262 FLEKQVQQDGSFRY
+262 QQDGSFRY

-296 TIWSLLCQYRMTK
+296 TIWSLLCQYRITQK
-309 KVSVLSLSARSIE
+309 ASVLSLAARSID
-322 YLLSHALVYRDSD
+322 YLLSHALVYRDPD

-365 CSEEPRPAILRSE
+365 CSEEPRPAILRSGE
-378 ESHSEILRSGEPR
+378 PCSEILRSE
-391 PEILHSGAP
+391 EP

-406 SGEPLA
+406 SREPLTK
-412 EAPNAEILHAKDVLP
+412 APNAEILHAKDVLP
-427 EQEALRRRYTEIACA
+427 EQETLRRRYTEIACA

-496 WLFYAEKAVDHFLA
+496 WLFYAGKAVNHFLA

-600 RADRMLNGFFFPE
+600 RADRMLNGFFFRNTPCTCAARTKFWAPSWCGTMASACGSTT
-613 YAMYM
+613 YSTTSAASI
-618 RCPDKILGSFMVRHD
+618 CTIKITAASSHLACQRTFPAKKTEPAPPGVPCC
-633 GFRVRID
+633 GFTTLERKKPVNNTERLCRIS
-640 DVQHNIGGFY
+640 
-650 LYYKNYSRLL
+650 LSRNHVISLR
-660 ALGMPKD
+660 M
-667 IPCDEN
+667 IS

>member
-24 CRELLQSMQ
+24 CRELLPAMQ
-33 TAGVYVPENGFL
+33 TSGVYVPENGFL

-82 QKKCQRFRWLK
+82 QKKRQRFRWLK

-117 NEFFRFGLSFDRS
+117 NEFFRFGLTFDRS

-158 NRYLKKAGRSALPK
+158 NRYLKKAGRPALPK

-184 FFYDADSA
+184 FFYDSDSA

-207 DADSAP
+207 DADSAS
-213 AANAASAAN
+213 AS
-222 AAPATGCVIPLIPN
+222 GCVIPLIPD
-236 GLSRGRREI
+236 GLSRGRREVR
-245 QNLDAAAARSFV
+245 NFDAAAARSFV

-289 NCMRHAS
+289 NCMRHTS
-296 TIWSLLCQYRMTK
+296 TIWSLLCQYRITQK
-309 KVSVLSLSARSIE
+309 ASVLSLAARSID
-322 YLLSHALVYRDSD
+322 YLLSYALVYRDPD

-365 CSEEPRPAILRSE
+365 CSEES
-378 ESHSEILRSGEPR
+378 
-391 PEILHSGAP
+391 

-406 SGEPLA
+406 SGEPCSEILRSEEPCSEILRSEEPRPA
-412 EAPNAEILHAKDVLP
+412 ILRSREPLTKAPNAEILHAKDVLP
-427 EQEALRRRYTEIACA
+427 EQEALRRHYTEIACA

-460 VLNMDFSLKER
+460 VLNMNFSLKER

-496 WLFYAEKAVDHFLA
+496 WLFYAEKAVNHFLA

-667 IPCDEN
+667 IPCEEN

>member
-1 MREFSLSASFS
+1 
-12 SSSFS
+12 
-17 QASFRGA
+17 
-24 CRELLQSMQ
+24 MQ
-33 TAGVYVPENGFL
+33 TSGVYVPENGFL

-82 QKKCQRFRWLK
+82 QKKRQRFRWLK

-117 NEFFRFGLSFDRS
+117 NEFFRFGLTFDRS

-207 DADSAP
+207 DADSSS
-213 AANAASAAN
+213 AS
-222 AAPATGCVIPLIPN
+222 GCVIPLIPD

-245 QNLDAAAARSFV
+245 QNLDAAAARGFV

-296 TIWSLLCQYRMTK
+296 TIWSLLCQYRITQK
-309 KVSVLSLSARSIE
+309 ASVLSLAARSID
-322 YLLSHALVYRDSD
+322 YLLSHALVYRDPD

-343 KDEIKLGGGGVL
+343 KNEIKLGGGGVL

-365 CSEEPRPAILRSE
+365 CSEEPRP
-378 ESHSEILRSGEPR
+378 EILRSGEPR
-391 PEILHSGAP
+391 PGILRSGES

-406 SGEPLA
+406 SRKPLTK
-412 EAPNAEILHAKDVLP
+412 APNAEILHAKDVLP

-442 LGNGILSLLN
+442 LGSGILSLLN

-496 WLFYAEKAVDHFLA
+496 WLFYAEKAVNHFLA

-640 DVQHNIGGFY
+640 DIQHNIGGFY

-667 IPCDEN
+667 IPCDES

>member
-1 MREFSLSASFS
+1 
-12 SSSFS
+12 
-17 QASFRGA
+17 
-24 CRELLQSMQ
+24 MQ
-33 TAGVYVPENGFL
+33 TSGVYVPENGFL
-45 VFLSFSDGS
+45 VFLSVSDGS

-82 QKKCQRFRWLK
+82 QKKRQRFRWLK

-98 EYAPTDAKTLA
+98 EYAPADAKTLA

-117 NEFFRFGLSFDRS
+117 NEFFRFGLTFDRS

-158 NRYLKKAGRSALPK
+158 NRYLKKAGRPALPK

-213 AANAASAAN
+213 AS
-222 AAPATGCVIPLIPN
+222 GCVIPLIPD

-296 TIWSLLCQYRMTK
+296 TIWSLLCQYRITQK
-309 KVSVLSLSARSIE
+309 ASVLSLAARSID
-322 YLLSHALVYRDSD
+322 YLLSHALVYRDPD

-365 CSEEPRPAILRSE
+365 CSEEPRP
-378 ESHSEILRSGEPR
+378 EILCSGEPR
-391 PEILHSGAP
+391 SEILC
-400 RPAILR
+400 

-412 EAPNAEILHAKDVLP
+412 EVPSVEIVHVRDALP

-442 LGNGILSLLN
+442 LGNGIFSLLN

-496 WLFYAEKAVDHFLA
+496 WLFYAEKAVNHFLA

-600 RADRMLNGFFFPE
+600 RANRMLNGFFFPE

>member
-1 MREFSLSASFS
+1 MTKPSLSASFS
-12 SSSFS
+12 SSSLSSLASS
-17 QASFRGA
+17 QTAFRGA

-64 ADIAEA
+64 ADIGEA
-70 FADAQQKAWTLI
+70 FANAQQKAWSLI
-82 QKKCQRFRWLK
+82 QKKHQRFRWLK

-98 EYAPTDAKTLA
+98 EYAPADAKTLA

-145 LDYASGSI
+145 PDYASGSI

-158 NRYLKKAGRSALPK
+158 NRYLKKAGRPALPK

-184 FFYDADSA
+184 FFC
-192 ANAAAATDADSAAST
+192 DADSAASAAATT
-207 DADSAP
+207 DTDSAT
-213 AANAASAAN
+213 NAASVSECA
-222 AAPATGCVIPLIPN
+222 IPLIPD
-236 GLSRGRREI
+236 GLSRGRREVR
-245 QNLDAAAARSFV
+245 NFDAAAARSFV

-262 FLEKQVQQDGSFRY
+262 FLEKQVQPDGSFRY

-309 KVSVLSLSARSIE
+309 KASVLSLAARSID
-322 YLLSHALVYRDSD
+322 YLLSHALVYRNPD

-365 CSEEPRPAILRSE
+365 CSRDAF
-378 ESHSEILRSGEPR
+378 
-391 PEILHSGAP
+391 
-400 RPAILR
+400 
-406 SGEPLA
+406 
-412 EAPNAEILHAKDVLP
+412 P

-485 CRLYRLTKEEK
+485 CRLYRLTKGEK
-496 WLFYAEKAVDHFLA
+496 WLFYAEKAVNHFLA

-667 IPCDEN
+667 IPCEEN

>member
-24 CRELLQSMQ
+24 CRELLPAMQ
-33 TAGVYVPENGFL
+33 TSGVYVPENGFL

-82 QKKCQRFRWLK
+82 QKKRQRFRWLK

-117 NEFFRFGLSFDRS
+117 NEFFRFGLSLDRS

-158 NRYLKKAGRSALPK
+158 NRYLKKAGRPALPK

-192 ANAAAATDADSAAST
+192 AST
-207 DADSAP
+207 DADS
-213 AANAASAAN
+213 
-222 AAPATGCVIPLIPN
+222 APATGCVIPLIPD

-296 TIWSLLCQYRMTK
+296 TIWSLLCQYRITQK
-309 KVSVLSLSARSIE
+309 ASVLSLAARSIE
-322 YLLSHALVYRDSD
+322 YLLSHALVYRDPD

-365 CSEEPRPAILRSE
+365 CSEEPRPAILRSGE
-378 ESHSEILRSGEPR
+378 PCSEILCSGESH
-391 PEILHSGAP
+391 PEILC
-400 RPAILR
+400 
-406 SGEPLA
+406 SGESLA
-412 EAPNAEILHAKDVLP
+412 EAPHAEILHAREALP

-442 LGNGILSLLN
+442 LGNGIFSLLN

-572 YERILAENPGL
+572 YERILAENPSL